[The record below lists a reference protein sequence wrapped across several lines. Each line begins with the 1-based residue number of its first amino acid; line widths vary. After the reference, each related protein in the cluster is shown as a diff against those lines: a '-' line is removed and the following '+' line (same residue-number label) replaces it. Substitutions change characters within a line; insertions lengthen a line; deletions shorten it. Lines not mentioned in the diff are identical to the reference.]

1 MEDAMPQPT
10 DHDSIGQLIEELNAV
25 HGLRWHVR
33 ERCASGMQGGA
44 WLLRDSAG
52 RPAVLKQRPAG
63 SVPDIRRIAAAVARV
78 REAGYPTPAWL
89 ASGTTATGSS
99 YWVQD
104 YVPGR
109 PATPLT
115 TSTVPLLVEVLERQA
130 GLDPA
135 PDLDW
140 GSRVT
145 AMALSDATG
154 QPRHKVRGLGRA
166 GRALLASF
174 DRLLAEAGPVSL
186 PGQDMVHG
194 DFNSCNILLRDGGVA
209 GLIDVQD
216 LGSGSRVVDYACL
229 LREAYVEDYGESVT
243 HPIRRSGEAV
253 AGWAALVICV
263 AAAAFFIV
271 EFKLRHE
278 PAALPRVL
286 SRLHRLADDLADP
299 G

>member
-1 MEDAMPQPT
+1 MTQPT
-10 DHDSIGQLIEELNAV
+10 DHDAILLLVEELNAA
-25 HGLRWHVR
+25 HGLRLHVR

-44 WLLRDSAG
+44 WILGNAAG
-52 RPAVLKQRPAG
+52 RLAVLKHGPPGAG
-63 SVPDIRRIAAAVARV
+63 TDIRRIAAAVGIV

-89 ASGTTATGSS
+89 ASGTTTTGTS

-115 TSTVPLLVEVLERQA
+115 ASTTELLVDVLEHQA

-135 PDLDW
+135 PDRNW

-145 AMALSDATG
+145 AMALSDEVG
-154 QPRHKVRGLGRA
+154 RPRGTVRGLGPA
-166 GRALLASF
+166 GATLLAAY
-174 DRLLAEAGPVSL
+174 DRLLADAGHTHL

-194 DFNSCNILLRDGGVA
+194 DFNSCNILLHAGGVA
-209 GLIDVQD
+209 GIIDVQD
-216 LGSGSRVVDYACL
+216 MGSGSRVVDYACL
-229 LREAYVEDYGESVT
+229 LREAYVEGYGDDVIRL
-243 HPIRRSGEAV
+243 IRRAGEAV
-253 AGWAALVICV
+253 AGWASLVLCA

-278 PAALPRVL
+278 PAVL
-286 SRLHRLADDLADP
+286 ATVLARLHRLADDLADP
-299 G
+299 C